1 MKILNNQRYYELDAH
16 SEGIFQNASWG
27 VRKIREKGR
36 GSEDRSRRHNTY
48 LIKFPETQDEK
59 LRERQY

>member
-1 MKILNNQRYYELDAH
+1 MLNNQRYYELDAH
-16 SEGIFQNASWG
+16 SERIFQNASWG

-36 GSEDRSRRHNTY
+36 GSEDRNRRSNIC

-59 LRERQY
+59 LKERQY